1 MPRPCPGRAPRAP
14 FALSALAAATAL
26 AACGRDPISTTLG
39 TRRAAYTRS
48 TAVAGTEARRFY
60 ADTLLAWER
69 FVFYWDGRVNW
80 TQQHAQVRAQVAAA
94 ATHGA
99 LWDAADASIDPWLRN
114 APAEGPDEHSAFFP
128 PDVAPGIVDAPA
140 DPGNRYIV
148 VGDTLGRALAP
159 GAGRVAYLW
168 FPNFAGKSDRGRVDS
183 TQAVIRTLDQSAPCG
198 WVLDQR
204 FNYGGDI
211 AAMFSGLSP
220 LIGDTPAGGG
230 QNGLGGF
237 LYNDNTRVLLYLQNG
252 QLGVY
257 DPGDGRRY
265 PYSVR
270 PTANYTQRRP
280 NTPVAILLSSV
291 TASAGELITL
301 AFRGGPVPYRTF
313 GTSTSGLTTGPVG
326 RYLRPDSGYLNITA
340 SVMFDRLGRTYG
352 GAIAPDEAVA
362 GPSWTTLA
370 PATVLR
376 NGDAVL
382 AAAVR
387 WLQAQPSC
395 TGAPVAAREVDPS
408 RPAARRA
415 APRRGPGHPAP
426 RVDGP
431 VLPPRRRARASLGAS
446 FTSAGGAPAATPA
459 AGSPGRSC
467 RAARQ
472 DHRRAAR
479 HVA

>member
-1 MPRPCPGRAPRAP
+1 
-14 FALSALAAATAL
+14 
-26 AACGRDPISTTLG
+26 
-39 TRRAAYTRS
+39 
-48 TAVAGTEARRFY
+48 
-60 ADTLLAWER
+60 
-69 FVFYWDGRVNW
+69 VNW

-408 RPAARRA
+408 RPAAA
-415 APRRGPGHPAP
+415 VQLPGE
-426 RVDGP
+426 
-431 VLPPRRRARASLGAS
+431 ARATPLHEWTGRYFLPAGA
-446 FTSAGGAPAATPA
+446 
-459 AGSPGRSC
+459 RE
-467 RAARQ
+467 
-472 DHRRAAR
+472 RR
-479 HVA
+479 